1 MKKTTFPKAF
11 WLFLFVIPLLSSCTY
26 SCDEFPRNSQMLTI
40 VFFPDGLPSYEFARP
55 DDPNANTIRLIQQRF
70 DFSEAYEQADSDDSD
85 CYSTH
90 RTRYSSDELPF
101 LLGNDLAYGHI
112 EADPI
117 EATIRYLAFQA
128 GDEIIADLTYELP
141 PDNGRI
147 LRDIN
152 NLVISRLTVNG
163 ETFDDVMRI
172 ELNAV
177 NITLFVERGKG
188 LQGILYGGEIYR
200 RID

>member
-1 MKKTTFPKAF
+1 MSYFEKDREFYQIYRRDTDWDSGKLESKMWYDDDFPDEGPQQFEKVGAATRF
-11 WLFLFVIPLLSSCTY
+11 AVSQGGSDRYLFV
-26 SCDEFPRNSQMLTI
+26 N
-40 VFFPDGLPSYEFARP
+40 
-55 DDPNANTIRLIQQRF
+55 
-70 DFSEAYEQADSDDSD
+70 
-85 CYSTH
+85 
-90 RTRYSSDELPF
+90 
-101 LLGNDLAYGHI
+101 
-112 EADPI
+112 
-117 EATIRYLAFQA
+117 QA

-188 LQGILYGGEIYR
+188 LQGIMYGGEIYR